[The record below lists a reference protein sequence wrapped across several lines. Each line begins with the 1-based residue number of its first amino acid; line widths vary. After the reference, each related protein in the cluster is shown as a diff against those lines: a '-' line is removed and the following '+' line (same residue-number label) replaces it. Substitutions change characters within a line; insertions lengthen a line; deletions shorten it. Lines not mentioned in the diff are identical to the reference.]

1 MKSIKSLFFFAIAI
15 MVILACGMGDN
26 LSTSFPVNETVETLT
41 LSPSVI
47 PSQAHTPTPPP
58 TFLSSTP
65 QALPFPTWVADFSDP
80 ILVTLDGRRP
90 DFQDDFTISNRGWF
104 YYIPGS
110 SKGPFYAPIQDETL
124 LINLPA
130 ESKNRDS
137 WVYNPLLTRKNFVLS
152 FDFQFEET
160 QPDDMARFQFKQT
173 ADQSVALDLFK
184 DQTWTL
190 HWGVHDDWQSTTG
203 SYDYFAPERITILIV
218 MEGEECAVYLND
230 APLTY
235 LSNCRTGSI
244 VYSSPQAVTFHMLAE
259 SGHTAAMTID
269 NVKLWDL
276 DKISDLP

>member
-1 MKSIKSLFFFAIAI
+1 
-15 MVILACGMGDN
+15 
-26 LSTSFPVNETVETLT
+26 
-41 LSPSVI
+41 
-47 PSQAHTPTPPP
+47 
-58 TFLSSTP
+58 
-65 QALPFPTWVADFSDP
+65 VA
-80 ILVTLDGRRP
+80 LDGRQP
-90 DFQDDFTISNRGWF
+90 DFQDDFSIPNSGWF

-244 VYSSPQAVTFHMLAE
+244 VYTSPQAVTFHMLAE